1 MQSVAAYHL
10 RNLTLSYTALRRMR
24 AIEEAR
30 GVAASQRIPAIALTA
45 LAGGEER
52 LRALSAGFQC
62 YIAKPADP
70 VELMVVIANI
80 ARMWRWEGNR
90 N

>member
-1 MQSVAAYHL
+1 
-10 RNLTLSYTALRRMR
+10 MR
-24 AIEEAR
+24 AIEEASS
-30 GVAASQRIPAIALTA
+30 VAASQRISAIALTA
-45 LAGGEER
+45 LAGDEER

>member
-24 AIEEAR
+24 AIEEAS

-45 LAGGEER
+45 LAGDEER

-62 YIAKPADP
+62 PIAKLADP

-80 ARMWRWEGNR
+80 SRMWRWEGNR

>member
-1 MQSVAAYHL
+1 MQSVAAYHP

-45 LAGGEER
+45 LAGDEER

-62 YIAKPADP
+62 PIAKLADP

-80 ARMWRWEGNR
+80 SRMWRWEGNR

>member
-1 MQSVAAYHL
+1 MLSVVAGHP
-10 RNLTLSYTALRRMR
+10 RNLTPSYTALRRMR
-24 AIEEAR
+24 VIEEAR

-45 LAGGEER
+45 LAGDEER

-62 YIAKPADP
+62 HIAKPADP

-80 ARMWRWEGNR
+80 ARMRRWEGNR

>member
-1 MQSVAAYHL
+1 LYSQRIFAPEP
-10 RNLTLSYTALRRMR
+10 YTALRRMR

-45 LAGGEER
+45 LAGDEER

-62 YIAKPADP
+62 HIAKPADP

-80 ARMWRWEGNR
+80 ARMLRWEGNR

>member
-1 MQSVAAYHL
+1 MA
-10 RNLTLSYTALRRMR
+10 YTALRRMW

-45 LAGGEER
+45 LAGDEER
-52 LRALSAGFQC
+52 LHALSAGFQC
-62 YIAKPADP
+62 HIAKPADP
-70 VELMVVIANI
+70 VKLMVVIANI

>member
-1 MQSVAAYHL
+1 MAYM
-10 RNLTLSYTALRRMR
+10 APRRIR

-45 LAGGEER
+45 LAGDEER

-62 YIAKPADP
+62 HIAKPADP

-80 ARMWRWEGNR
+80 ARMWR
-90 N
+90 

>member
-24 AIEEAR
+24 AIEEAS

-52 LRALSAGFQC
+52 LSAGFQC
-62 YIAKPADP
+62 HIAKPADP